1 METRSPFAKR
11 RVIIKPFEAV
21 PPGILRPPRPKPASM
36 LPLITLLG
44 CVSMLIVGWGLYSA
58 NIVVDPSILL
68 LACLGLLWMAGSAGV
83 ALSAKQKGRSA
94 IAFFFLSIVFSW
106 FLMAWI
112 VAGMRRNA
120 R

>member
-1 METRSPFAKR
+1 MENRSPFAKG

-21 PPGILRPPRPKPASM
+21 PPGLLRPPLPKPASI

-68 LACLGLLWMAGSAGV
+68 FACLVLLWMAGSAGV

-94 IAFFFLSIVFSW
+94 VAFFFLSIVFSW
-106 FLMAWI
+106 FLMALV
-112 VAGMRRNA
+112 VAGLRRAA

>member
-1 METRSPFAKR
+1 
-11 RVIIKPFEAV
+11 
-21 PPGILRPPRPKPASM
+21 M

>member
-94 IAFFFLSIVFSW
+94 IAFFFLSMVFSW
-106 FLMAWI
+106 FLVALI

>member
-94 IAFFFLSIVFSW
+94 IAFFFLSMVFSW